1 MIKFLAKF
9 IAKYFIP
16 LSIGIAIVVIVVG
29 VRFMIIRVEI
39 DQIGVKTAVWGLKR
53 GVVQKDYKPGWH
65 RFIRQIET
73 WDLFDGTVQTLS
85 LTREARNAEGK
96 IESKEIRIRTADDY
110 DVTVD
115 MIVKYQIMKGK
126 ANKIRQE
133 IGPGDRYKMF
143 VESETK
149 DVARSVL
156 GKMSEKD
163 LYNPEEKRKRAEEA
177 KMLLASQVKSRHV
190 HIIDWLILDMRFDT
204 QLERKIKNVKLAEL
218 DELLNVAKE
227 RAVGKRG
234 ITQEIDASTEALAQ
248 KIQSDKDG
256 KIVALKAEM
265 DTKVTRIVASANKFM
280 IEQKAEG
287 DHYMHVKH
295 AAGELLVDRATAEGE
310 RLRRVSMTGLGGDLI
325 VALEAARN
333 INLDD
338 IVVST
343 QDMDLLNVDEMIIK
357 LGAGVERD
365 LPVILELEDSPG
377 SLRLSDDLPVVLRG
391 HGEHGGG
398 HGGEGHEGH
407 GDSLMDHG
415 TTTTP
420 HESAPVPHE
429 EHDAT
434 VPQKED
440 HGASLMEHHG
450 QEETAS
456 HEVPVETHEA
466 IHEEWGASSSMTEA
480 FPISQ

>member
-16 LSIGIAIVVIVVG
+16 LSIIIAIIVIVVG

-39 DQIGVKTAVWGLKR
+39 DQIGVKTAIWGFSR

-73 WDLFDGTVQTLS
+73 WDLFDGTVQTLT

-110 DVTVD
+110 EVSVD
-115 MIVKYQIMKGK
+115 IIVKYQIMEGK

-133 IGPGDRYKMF
+133 IGPGNRYKMF
-143 VESETK
+143 VDSETK

-156 GKMSEKD
+156 GKMTEKD
-163 LYNPEEKRKRAEEA
+163 LYNPDEKRKRAAEA
-177 KMLLASQVKSRHV
+177 KILLASQVKSRHV
-190 HIIDWLILDMRFDT
+190 RVIDWLILDMRFDT

-234 ITQEIDASTEALAQ
+234 ITQTIDASTEALAQ
-248 KIQSDKDG
+248 KIQSDKGG

-265 DTKVTRIVASANKFM
+265 DTKVTRIIASANKFM
-280 IEQKAEG
+280 IEQESEG

-310 RLRRVSMTGLGGDLI
+310 RLRRVAMTGLGGDLI

-333 INLDD
+333 INLGD

-343 QDMDLLNVDEMIIK
+343 QDMDLLDVDEMIIK
-357 LGAGVERD
+357 LGAGVKRD

-377 SLRLSDDLPVVLRG
+377 SLKLSDDLPDVLKG
-391 HGEHGGG
+391 HGGHGGG
-398 HGGEGHEGH
+398 HGGGEHEEH
-407 GDSLMDHG
+407 GDSFMDHG
-415 TTTTP
+415 T
-420 HESAPVPHE
+420 VPHE
-429 EHDAT
+429 GTEKHDTA
-434 VPQKED
+434 PHQKED

-450 QEETAS
+450 QETTS
-456 HEVPVETHEA
+456 HEVPGETHESA
-466 IHEEWGASSSMTEA
+466 HEEWGSSSSFTEE

>member
-16 LSIGIAIVVIVVG
+16 LSIGIAIIIIVVG

-39 DQIGVKTAVWGLKR
+39 DRIGVKTAIWGIKR

-65 RFIRQIET
+65 RYIRQIET
-73 WDLFDGTVQTLS
+73 WDIFDGTVQTLN

-96 IESKEIRIRTADDY
+96 IESREIRIRTADDY

-115 MIVKYQIMKGK
+115 IIVKYQIMKGK
-126 ANKIRQE
+126 AHKIRQE

-143 VESETK
+143 VESEAK

-156 GKMSEKD
+156 GKMTEKD
-163 LYNPEEKRKRAEEA
+163 LYNPDEKRTRAEEA
-177 KMLLASQVKSRHV
+177 KILLASQVKSRHV
-190 HIIDWLILDMRFDT
+190 DIIDWLILDMRFDT

-227 RAVGKRG
+227 KAVGKRG
-234 ITQEIDASTEALAQ
+234 ITQTIDASTEALAQ

-256 KIVALKAEM
+256 KIVALKADM
-265 DTKVTRIVASANKFM
+265 DIKVTEIIASANKYM
-280 IEQKAEG
+280 IEKKAEG

-338 IVVST
+338 VVVST
-343 QDMDLLNVDEMIIK
+343 QDMDLLDVDKMIIK
-357 LGAGVERD
+357 LGAGVKRD

-377 SLRLSDDLPVVLRG
+377 SLKLSDDLPEVLKGG

-398 HGGEGHEGH
+398 HGEHGTDHGGHE
-407 GDSLMDHG
+407 DSSMDHD
-415 TTTTP
+415 T
-420 HESAPVPHE
+420 VPHKGKE
-429 EHDAT
+429 EHDT
-434 VPQKED
+434 SSHQEHKD
-440 HGASLMEHHG
+440 HGASLTEHG
-450 QEETAS
+450 
-456 HEVPVETHEA
+456 HEALGETHEA
-466 IHEEWGASSSMTEA
+466 AHEEWGSSSSLTEE
-480 FPISQ
+480 FPVSQ

>member
-1 MIKFLAKF
+1 MLKFLARY
-9 IAKYFIP
+9 IVP
-16 LSIGIAIVVIVVG
+16 LSIGIAIIVIVIG
-29 VRFMIIRVEI
+29 VKFLIIRI
-39 DQIGVKTAVWGLKR
+39 DIDKIGVKTSVWGVKR

-115 MIVKYQIMKGK
+115 IIVKYQIMRGK

-133 IGPGDRYKMF
+133 IGPGNRYKIF
-143 VESETK
+143 VESEAK
-149 DVARSVL
+149 DVARSIL
-156 GKMSEKD
+156 GRMSEKD
-163 LYNPEEKRKRAEEA
+163 LYNPDEKRKRAAEA
-177 KMLLASQVKSRHV
+177 KILLASQVKSRHV
-190 HIIDWLILDMRFDT
+190 HVIDWLILDMRFDT

-227 RAVGKRG
+227 KAVGKRG
-234 ITQEIDASTEALAQ
+234 ITQTIDASTEALAQ

-265 DTKVTRIVASANKFM
+265 DTKVTRVIASANKFM

-343 QDMDLLNVDEMIIK
+343 QDMDLLDVDKMIIK

-365 LPVILELEDSPG
+365 LPIILELEDSPG
-377 SLRLSDDLPVVLRG
+377 SLKLSDDLPEVLRS

-398 HGGEGHEGH
+398 HGGEGYEGH

-415 TTTTP
+415 T
-420 HESAPVPHE
+420 VPHD
-429 EHDAT
+429 EHDSV
-434 VPQKED
+434 VPHQKED

-450 QEETAS
+450 QETAP
-456 HEVPVETHEA
+456 HGVPGETHETA
-466 IHEEWGASSSMTEA
+466 HEEWGTSSSMTES
-480 FPISQ
+480 FPVSQ

>member
-1 MIKFLAKF
+1 MLKFLAKF
-9 IAKYFIP
+9 FAKYFIP
-16 LSIGIAIVVIVVG
+16 ISIFIAIIIIVIG

-39 DQIGVKTAVWGLKR
+39 DQIGVKTTVWGLRR

-96 IESKEIRIRTADDY
+96 IESQEIRVRTADDY
-110 DVTVD
+110 EVSVD
-115 MIVKYQIMKGK
+115 IIVKYQIMKGQ

-133 IGPGDRYKMF
+133 IGPGNRYKMF

-156 GKMSEKD
+156 GKMTEKD
-163 LYNPEEKRKRAEEA
+163 LYNPDEKRRRAEEA
-177 KMLLASQVKSRHV
+177 KILLASQVKSRHV
-190 HIIDWLILDMRFDT
+190 RIVDWLILDMRFDT

-227 RAVGKRG
+227 KAVGKRG
-234 ITQEIDASTEALAQ
+234 ITQTIDATTEALAQ

-256 KIVALKAEM
+256 KIVRLKAEM
-265 DTKVTRIVASANKFM
+265 DTKVTKIVSSANKFM

-287 DHYMHVKH
+287 DHYSHVKH
-295 AAGELLVDRATAEGE
+295 AAGELLVDRAKAEGE
-310 RLRRVSMTGLGGDLI
+310 RLRRLAMTGLGGDLI

-333 INLDD
+333 INLED

-343 QDMDLLNVDEMIIK
+343 QDMDLLDVDEMIVK
-357 LGAGVERD
+357 LGAGVKRD

-377 SLRLSDDLPVVLRG
+377 FLKLSDDLPEVLKGG

-398 HGGEGHEGH
+398 HGEKHEEHEG
-407 GDSLMDHG
+407 SFMDHG
-415 TTTTP
+415 I
-420 HESAPVPHE
+420 VPHDGGGE
-429 EHDAT
+429 EHDTA
-434 VPQKED
+434 PHQD
-440 HGASLMEHHG
+440 HGVSLEHGH
-450 QEETAS
+450 ETTS
-456 HEVPVETHEA
+456 HEVLTEEFPV
-466 IHEEWGASSSMTEA
+466 
-480 FPISQ
+480 SQ

>member
-1 MIKFLAKF
+1 MVKFLAKF

-16 LSIGIAIVVIVVG
+16 LSIVIAIIVIVVG

-39 DQIGVKTAVWGLKR
+39 DQIGVKTTIWGLSR
-53 GVVQKDYKPGWH
+53 GVVQKDYTPGWH

-115 MIVKYQIMKGK
+115 IIVKYQIMEGK

-143 VESETK
+143 VESEAK

-156 GKMSEKD
+156 GKMTEKN
-163 LYNPEEKRKRAEEA
+163 LYNPDEKRRRAAEA
-177 KMLLASQVKSRHV
+177 KILLSSQVKSRHV
-190 HIIDWLILDMRFDT
+190 RVIDWLILDMRFDT

-234 ITQEIDASTEALAQ
+234 ITQTIDASTEALAQ
-248 KIQSDKDG
+248 KIQSDKEG
-256 KIVALKAEM
+256 KIVGLKAEM
-265 DTKVTRIVASANKFM
+265 DTKVTRIIASANKFM

-333 INLDD
+333 INLAD

-343 QDMDLLNVDEMIIK
+343 QDMDLLDVDEMIIK
-357 LGAGVERD
+357 LGAGVKRD
-365 LPVILELEDSPG
+365 LPIILELEDSPG
-377 SLRLSDDLPVVLRG
+377 SLKLSDDLPEVLKAG

-398 HGGEGHEGH
+398 HGGEHEGH
-407 GDSLMDHG
+407 GDSFMDHD
-415 TTTTP
+415 T
-420 HESAPVPHE
+420 VPH
-429 EHDAT
+429 
-434 VPQKED
+434 QKED

-450 QEETAS
+450 QETTS
-456 HEVPVETHEA
+456 HGVPSETHGTA
-466 IHEEWGASSSMTEA
+466 HEEWGSSSSLTEE

>member
-1 MIKFLAKF
+1 MLKFLAKF
-9 IAKYFIP
+9 FAKYFIP
-16 LSIGIAIVVIVVG
+16 ISIFIAIIIIVIG

-39 DQIGVKTAVWGLKR
+39 DQIGVKTTVWGLSR

-96 IESKEIRIRTADDY
+96 IESQEIRVRTADDY
-110 DVTVD
+110 EVSVD
-115 MIVKYQIMKGK
+115 IIVKYQIMKGQ

-133 IGPGDRYKMF
+133 IGPGNRYKIF

-156 GKMSEKD
+156 GKMTERD
-163 LYNPEEKRKRAEEA
+163 LYNPDEKRRRAEEA
-177 KMLLASQVKSRHV
+177 KILLASQLKSRHV
-190 HIIDWLILDMRFDT
+190 RIVDWLILDMRFDT

-227 RAVGKRG
+227 KAVGKRG
-234 ITQEIDASTEALAQ
+234 ITQTIDATTEALAQ

-256 KIVALKAEM
+256 KIVSLKAEM
-265 DTKVTRIVASANKFM
+265 DTKVTKIVSSANKFM

-287 DHYMHVKH
+287 DHYSHEKH
-295 AAGELLVDRATAEGE
+295 AAGELLVDRAKAEGE
-310 RLRRVSMTGLGGDLI
+310 RLRRLAMTGLGGDLI

-333 INLDD
+333 INLED
-338 IVVST
+338 IVIST
-343 QDMDLLNVDEMIIK
+343 QDMDLLNIDEMIIK
-357 LGAGVERD
+357 LGAGVKRD

-377 SLRLSDDLPVVLRG
+377 FLKLSDDLPEVLKGG

-398 HGGEGHEGH
+398 HGEKHEEHEG
-407 GDSLMDHG
+407 SFMDHG
-415 TTTTP
+415 I
-420 HESAPVPHE
+420 VPHDGGGK
-429 EHDAT
+429 EHDTA
-434 VPQKED
+434 PHQED
-440 HGASLMEHHG
+440 HGASLEHGH
-450 QEETAS
+450 ETTS
-456 HEVPVETHEA
+456 HEVLTEEYPV
-466 IHEEWGASSSMTEA
+466 
-480 FPISQ
+480 SQ

>member
-9 IAKYFIP
+9 FAKYFIP
-16 LSIGIAIVVIVVG
+16 ISIVIAIIIIVIG

-39 DQIGVKTAVWGLKR
+39 DQIGVKTTVWGLSR

-96 IESKEIRIRTADDY
+96 IESQEIRVRTADDY
-110 DVTVD
+110 EVSVD
-115 MIVKYQIMKGK
+115 IIVKYQIMKGK

-133 IGPGDRYKMF
+133 IGPGNRYKMF

-156 GKMSEKD
+156 GRMTEKD
-163 LYNPEEKRKRAEEA
+163 LYNPDEKRRRAEEA
-177 KMLLASQVKSRHV
+177 KILLASQVKSRHV
-190 HIIDWLILDMRFDT
+190 HIVDWLILDMRFDT

-227 RAVGKRG
+227 KAVGKRG
-234 ITQEIDASTEALAQ
+234 ITQTIDATTEALAQ
-248 KIQSDKDG
+248 KIQSNKDG
-256 KIVALKAEM
+256 KIVSLKAEM
-265 DTKVTRIVASANKFM
+265 DTKVTKIVSSANKFM

-295 AAGELLVDRATAEGE
+295 AAGELLVDRAKAEGE
-310 RLRRVSMTGLGGDLI
+310 RLRRVAMTGLGGDLI

-333 INLDD
+333 INLEDV
-338 IVVST
+338 VVST
-343 QDMDLLNVDEMIIK
+343 QDMDLLDVDEMIIK
-357 LGAGVERD
+357 LGAGVKRD

-377 SLRLSDDLPVVLRG
+377 SLKLSDDLPEVLRG
-391 HGEHGGG
+391 HGEHGGDYS
-398 HGGEGHEGH
+398 GEHEAPEG
-407 GDSLMDHG
+407 SFMDHS
-415 TTTTP
+415 T
-420 HESAPVPHE
+420 VPHE
-429 EHDAT
+429 GKKEHDT
-434 VPQKED
+434 STHQED
-440 HGASLMEHHG
+440 HGASLTEHGH
-450 QEETAS
+450 ETTS
-456 HEVPVETHEA
+456 HEESGGTHEA
-466 IHEEWGASSSMTEA
+466 VHEEWGSSLTEE
-480 FPISQ
+480 FPVSQ

>member
-16 LSIGIAIVVIVVG
+16 LSIVIAILVIVIG

-39 DQIGVKTAVWGLKR
+39 DQIGVKTAIWGFKR

-115 MIVKYQIMKGK
+115 IIVKYQIMKGK

-133 IGPGDRYKMF
+133 IGPGNRYKMF
-143 VESETK
+143 VESEAK

-163 LYNPEEKRKRAEEA
+163 LYNPEEKRTRAAEA
-177 KMLLASQVKSRHV
+177 KILLASQVKSRHV
-190 HIIDWLILDMRFDT
+190 HVIDWLILDMRFDT

-227 RAVGKRG
+227 KAVGKRG
-234 ITQEIDASTEALAQ
+234 ITQTIDASTEALAQ

-265 DTKVTRIVASANKFM
+265 DTKVTRIIASANKFM

-333 INLDD
+333 INLAD

-343 QDMDLLNVDEMIIK
+343 QDMDLLDVDEMIIK

-365 LPVILELEDSPG
+365 LPIILELEDSPG
-377 SLRLSDDLPVVLRG
+377 SLKLSDDLPEVLKG

-398 HGGEGHEGH
+398 HEDH

-415 TTTTP
+415 T
-420 HESAPVPHE
+420 VPHHETAPHDDKE
-429 EHDAT
+429 E
-434 VPQKED
+434 

-450 QEETAS
+450 QEAAS
-456 HEVPVETHEA
+456 HGVPGESHEA
-466 IHEEWGASSSMTEA
+466 AHEEWGTSPSMTES
-480 FPISQ
+480 FPVSQ